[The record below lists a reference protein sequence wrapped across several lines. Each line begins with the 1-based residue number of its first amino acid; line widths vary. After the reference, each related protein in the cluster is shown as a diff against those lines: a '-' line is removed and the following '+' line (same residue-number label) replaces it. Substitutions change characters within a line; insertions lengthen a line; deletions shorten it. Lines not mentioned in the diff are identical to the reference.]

1 MICVSI
7 FLLNSRVEP
16 LRNWNKGTEHCSSH
30 LQLLSL
36 RLREAEQ
43 QRQQELERVR
53 QEEGRE
59 RMRRLCSLQQEALQ
73 LIQQIEV
80 DYKQQG
86 SLRLDLSAYSD
97 RGNQICGILS
107 NIVRSSSESG
117 FPSQEDVSMGER
129 SLQEMRALVSSM
141 QREAAAAEE
150 KRKAEEA
157 AQDKAQTPVQMQD
170 KGQARK
176 EGIPA
181 KTTMQKYQHFQSV
194 SDQCLQAFSQL
205 SAAKDSQ
212 TKKVKAELQRAV
224 TIPVSQISTGPASLL
239 REIFEKLNSFLLGKQ
254 MTSSG
259 QKVSVTQHPQGMEFA
274 CYRLAEK
281 FVKQGEEEVASHHK
295 AAFHIAA
302 VASGI
307 WEAHPRVGELF
318 LAHLHKKCPYAVPF
332 YPAYKEGT
340 PFEEY
345 QRLLGYRVE
354 DSVAEQQDIFL
365 KRMSGMIRLYA
376 AIIQIRWPFGT
387 QQSHPHGLNHG
398 WTWMAQTLNMEPLV
412 DVTATLLF
420 DFLEVCGNALL
431 KQYQGQ
437 FWKMLRLL
445 KDEYLPRIER
455 ITSDAQMGSLTRLKF
470 LLEVR
475 ILNIQGTDHMKKRMY
490 VCMSHASNSEN
501 CFPELMCY
509 ISHMQQGTLGR
520 TCK

>member
-1 MICVSI
+1 PPPHPASPGAGISNV
-7 FLLNSRVEP
+7 P
-16 LRNWNKGTEHCSSH
+16 HCSSH

-157 AQDKAQTPVQMQD
+157 AAAKVKQRQAEMQQQQDKAQTPVQMQD
-170 KGQARK
+170 KGQVTNFYFNN
-176 EGIPA
+176 P
-181 KTTMQKYQHFQSV
+181 TVLCQ
-194 SDQCLQAFSQL
+194 
-205 SAAKDSQ
+205 Q

-470 LLEVR
+470 LLEC
-475 ILNIQGTDHMKKRMY
+475 LKCNKKRNLM
-490 VCMSHASNSEN
+490 VCVFFCLQSPIHRVILIKN
-501 CFPELMCY
+501 L
-509 ISHMQQGTLGR
+509 Q
-520 TCK
+520 K

>member
-1 MICVSI
+1 ECPGCRSLVTSACGERADVTLSKRQRSI
-7 FLLNSRVEP
+7 RF
-16 LRNWNKGTEHCSSH
+16 HCSSH

-157 AQDKAQTPVQMQD
+157 AAAKVKQRQAEMQQQQDKAQTPVQMQD

-176 EGIPA
+176 EGIP
-181 KTTMQKYQHFQSV
+181 
-194 SDQCLQAFSQL
+194 
-205 SAAKDSQ
+205 
-212 TKKVKAELQRAV
+212 
-224 TIPVSQISTGPASLL
+224 SLL

-475 ILNIQGTDHMKKRMY
+475 ILNIQGTDHMKKLK
-490 VCMSHASNSEN
+490 S
-501 CFPELMCY
+501 P
-509 ISHMQQGTLGR
+509 ISHFFAS
-520 TCK
+520 

>member
-1 MICVSI
+1 EPGFRMSRLPVTSDVSM
-7 FLLNSRVEP
+7 R
-16 LRNWNKGTEHCSSH
+16 RHCSSH

-157 AQDKAQTPVQMQD
+157 AAAKVKQRQAEMQQQQDKAQTPVVGRFHWRVYVVEVTNFYFNNPTVLCQ
-170 KGQARK
+170 
-176 EGIPA
+176 
-181 KTTMQKYQHFQSV
+181 
-194 SDQCLQAFSQL
+194 
-205 SAAKDSQ
+205 Q

>member
-1 MICVSI
+1 SNVPAAGRDRSDLRANLRSVAVNRFKMCNWQ
-7 FLLNSRVEP
+7 LLT
-16 LRNWNKGTEHCSSH
+16 LWHCSSH

-107 NIVRSSSESG
+107 NIVRSSSEVIISEAFFLSKIHKRLTKHYRFVSG
-117 FPSQEDVSMGER
+117 IQE
-129 SLQEMRALVSSM
+129 
-141 QREAAAAEE
+141 
-150 KRKAEEA
+150 KA
-157 AQDKAQTPVQMQD
+157 
-170 KGQARK
+170 
-176 EGIPA
+176 A

-212 TKKVKAELQRAV
+212 VC
-224 TIPVSQISTGPASLL
+224 PVSDYVCTSLL

-475 ILNIQGTDHMKKRMY
+475 ILNIQGTDHMKKRM
-490 VCMSHASNSEN
+490 VILIKN
-501 CFPELMCY
+501 L
-509 ISHMQQGTLGR
+509 Q
-520 TCK
+520 K